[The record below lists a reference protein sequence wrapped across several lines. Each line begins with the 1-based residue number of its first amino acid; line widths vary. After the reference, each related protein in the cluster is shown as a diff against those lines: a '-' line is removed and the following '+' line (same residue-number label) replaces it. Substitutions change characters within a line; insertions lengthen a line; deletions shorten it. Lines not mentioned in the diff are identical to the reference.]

1 MIGKFLTLAELFRRF
16 QKIDAVTL
24 LGIGPV
30 SKNTI
35 IASLEVARKY
45 DFPLLFIVSRNQ
57 VDKKELGGG
66 YLSGW
71 DQKGF
76 VSGVKRL
83 AERHAFPSVVYFC
96 RDHGGPYQRDK
107 ELNQKILHDEA
118 MRLGKASFF
127 ADLEAGFDLLHIDP
141 TKNPFLKEATDSLKV
156 IVDDTVNLLASV
168 EERRRRLG
176 LPEITYEVGAEDI
189 KGGLTQA
196 EKFRQFLSRLKHIL
210 QHQKLPQPNFIVGQ
224 TGTLIKLDTNAGFFH
239 PEVARGLAR
248 IAREN
253 GAFLEEH
260 NTDYLDE
267 ESLRMHPVLGISAA
281 NVAPEFGVVETKSLI
296 RISYLTSSGDKFRQ
310 VLKEKVFSEDRWQKW
325 LPENLKAIEPRKIKA
340 DLTLTYKVV
349 TSCGH
354 YYLEE
359 PEVLAAKKRFFRV
372 LKKKK
377 INPERE
383 TIESIKKA
391 IIKYVDAFN
400 LKDLNKRIKD
410 IL

>member
-16 QKIDAVTL
+16 QKINDVTL

-45 DFPLLFIVSRNQ
+45 DFPLLFIASRNQ

-83 AERHAFPSVVYFC
+83 AERYAFPKAVYFC
-96 RDHGGPYQRDK
+96 RDHGGPWQRDK
-107 ELNQKILHDEA
+107 ELNQRIPHDEA
-118 MRLGKASFF
+118 IRLGKISFF
-127 ADLEAGFDLLHIDP
+127 ADIEAGFDLLHIDP
-141 TKNPFLKEATDSLKV
+141 TKSPFLKEAADSLKV
-156 IVDDTVNLLASV
+156 IVDDTVRLIASV

-176 LPEITYEVGAEDI
+176 LPEITYEVGTEDI

-196 EKFRQFLSRLKHIL
+196 EKFRQFLSRLSNIL

-224 TGTLIKLDTNAGFFH
+224 TGTLVKLDTNAGFFH
-239 PEVARGLAR
+239 PEVARRLAG

-253 GAFLEEH
+253 RAFLKEH

-281 NVAPEFGVVETKSLI
+281 NVAPEFGVAETKSLI
-296 RISYLTSSGDKFRQ
+296 R
-310 VLKEKVFSEDRWQKW
+310 
-325 LPENLKAIEPRKIKA
+325 
-340 DLTLTYKVV
+340 
-349 TSCGH
+349 
-354 YYLEE
+354 
-359 PEVLAAKKRFFRV
+359 
-372 LKKKK
+372 
-377 INPERE
+377 
-383 TIESIKKA
+383 
-391 IIKYVDAFN
+391 
-400 LKDLNKRIKD
+400 
-410 IL
+410 